1 MLSSTCSAFELAG
14 HERGSNVA
22 RSTNLFTRRELLHLS
37 PILHRFTIVSKWIL
51 VSKNA
56 NSEWLLSWGLGR
68 IFLSLN
74 QEFSFLWWFCSC
86 FHLFFFPQRQVI
98 FSLERKLLTK
108 RQLCASLIEVHQN
121 RNICPLQSS
130 VIKSYREHWQ
140 TMPSRFEIS
149 SELLFVAHFFLLHFC
164 FSITW
169 HWLMATRQAI
179 KCYSFL
185 FCPVIDSRKSSVLI
199 H

>member
-1 MLSSTCSAFELAG
+1 MLSSTCSAFERAG

-51 VSKNA
+51 VSKNT
-56 NSEWLLSWGLGR
+56 NSEWSLSWGLGR

-130 VIKSYREHWQ
+130 VIKSYRESIDKLCLHALKYQ
-140 TMPSRFEIS
+140 VNCCLSRIFSFCIS
-149 SELLFVAHFFLLHFC
+149 V
-164 FSITW
+164 
-169 HWLMATRQAI
+169 
-179 KCYSFL
+179 
-185 FCPVIDSRKSSVLI
+185 SVLLDI
-199 H
+199 D

>member
-1 MLSSTCSAFELAG
+1 MFRIWAGWSRTRIERCAQHEL
-14 HERGSNVA
+14 VYQA
-22 RSTNLFTRRELLHLS
+22 RTFTSLADIA
-37 PILHRFTIVSKWIL
+37 PVYNCFKVNPCF
-51 VSKNA
+51 KNA
-56 NSEWLLSWGLGR
+56 NSEWSLSWGLGR

-130 VIKSYREHWQ
+130 VIKSYRESIDKLCLHALKYQ
-140 TMPSRFEIS
+140 VNCCLSRIFSFCIS
-149 SELLFVAHFFLLHFC
+149 V
-164 FSITW
+164 
-169 HWLMATRQAI
+169 
-179 KCYSFL
+179 
-185 FCPVIDSRKSSVLI
+185 SVLLDI
-199 H
+199 D

>member
-1 MLSSTCSAFELAG
+1 MFRIWAGWSRTRIERCALHEL
-14 HERGSNVA
+14 VYQA
-22 RSTNLFTRRELLHLS
+22 RTFTSLADIAPVYNCFKVNPCFQKCKQWMVTQL
-37 PILHRFTIVSKWIL
+37 RFRTY
-51 VSKNA
+51 
-56 NSEWLLSWGLGR
+56 
-68 IFLSLN
+68 
-74 QEFSFLWWFCSC
+74 FSFLKSRVL
-86 FHLFFFPQRQVI
+86 LFVVILQLFSLVFFPQRQVI
-98 FSLERKLLTK
+98 FSLERKLPTK